1 MISTRGNAP
10 SSLVGRGGLYL
21 FALSIWLSPAGAY
34 SGLALMMSAAITDPV
49 ARNSLRR
56 DPMVRLAL
64 LFAAVLLIYVL
75 WAAWDTTDSL
85 AELWD
90 GSWKWLR
97 LFLFFP
103 FVAWWLGGDERRL
116 GIALLLALG
125 GLLLK
130 ISLGIHAHGLDVL
143 WSDRRIGFGLPVIS
157 FGLFCA
163 TSLLGLLVLASR
175 WWSAGRPWPG
185 ATARFIVWC
194 AALTIVLQGLITSQ
208 SRDAWIAALIVF
220 PPVLILQLSMSL
232 RQAAGVSWPRL
243 GVALVLIAGLI
254 GSITAR
260 NLDTIV
266 ARLHDERASWQALLA
281 GELDKVPDGSIGY
294 RVQMIEFG
302 LHKWLE
308 QPLLGWGP
316 HSYSALIEQIDN
328 SRLRVMPHL
337 HNAYIETLLTFGIL
351 GALFFLYLMGR
362 LCAMIWQSWRAGRLS
377 ADYALFLS
385 GALGLQFIWCL
396 ASFGLNQVAW
406 NFYFAMLAGAIYG
419 YHMQARAGRIPFHGT
434 VSDERPGS

>member
-1 MISTRGNAP
+1 MISTRANGH
-10 SSLVGRGGLYL
+10 SSRVGRGGLYL
-21 FALSIWLSPAGAY
+21 FALSIWLSPASAY
-34 SGLALMMSAAITDPV
+34 AGLALMISAAFADPA
-49 ARNSLRR
+49 ARSSLRR

-64 LFAAVLLIYVL
+64 LFTGVLLIYVL
-75 WAAWDTTDSL
+75 WTARDTSDSL
-85 AELWD
+85 AVLWD
-90 GSWKWLR
+90 DSWEWLR

-130 ISLGIHAHGLDVL
+130 ISLGIHAHGLAVL

-163 TSLLGLLVLASR
+163 TTLLGLLVLASR
-175 WWSAGRPWPG
+175 WWSAGQPWPA
-185 ATARFIVWC
+185 ATARFIAWC

-232 RQAAGVSWPRL
+232 RRAAGVSWPRL
-243 GVALVLIAGLI
+243 GLALVLIAGLT
-254 GSITAR
+254 GAITAR
-260 NLDTIV
+260 NFDTIA
-266 ARLHDERASWQALLA
+266 ARVNDERASWQALLA
-281 GELDKVPDGSIGY
+281 GELDKIPDGSIGY

-308 QPLLGWGP
+308 QPLIGWGP
-316 HSYSALIEQIDN
+316 HSYRVLIEQIDN
-328 SRLRVMPHL
+328 TRLRVMPHL

-362 LCAMIWQSWRAGRLS
+362 LCTVMWQSWRAGRLS

-419 YHMQARAGRIPFHGT
+419 YHMQAHVGKTPAQGA